1 MRSLKQPNLTKDSI
15 FKLFLHYFVPITF
28 TMLAM
33 SSYSVFDGYFV
44 SHRLGDKG
52 IAAIG
57 VAWPFFPLIIG
68 ISIMFAFGTSA
79 LTSFFLGKKKPQIS
93 RMIFNTNF
101 YFLFVLSLIVGGVCY
116 LLTGKIVAVLAP
128 NLDSITFHLSV
139 EYLKVIFLGLFALM
153 LHPMLD
159 ISVINDKRPR
169 LGMIAMITGAVFN
182 IILNYYFLYIL
193 NTGIVGSAYAT
204 IIGHLIGSAILLSHF
219 ILRRGEVYFIKAFR
233 FRMVLRAL
241 KYGFPQAISEFSASF
256 TMWLYNYFLLIVAGS
271 IGVALYGA
279 TLYTGFIYFTLVF
292 AISQGL
298 QPIISFNYGAREF
311 IRLRKILIFG
321 IKAAISISIFIYIVV
336 FLFSPLLVRLFL
348 QDDAL
353 RSEGLHAM
361 HIYFIGYIFL
371 AFNLFIAVFLQ
382 ATQRVYSSIVVT
394 FSYTLVFAA
403 IIIPIFAKFFGL
415 YGIWYSNVIAQIL
428 SLIVTVGVL
437 VYEFKRGVLLKGKVK
452 KISLLEDKKC

>member
-1 MRSLKQPNLTKDSI
+1 MHSSKQPDLVRDSI
-15 FKLFLHYFVPITF
+15 LKLFLHYFVPITF

-79 LTSFFLGKKKPQIS
+79 LTSFFLGKKKPNIA

-101 YFLFVLSLIVGGVCY
+101 YFLFILSLIVGVICY
-116 LLTGKIVAVLAP
+116 FLTGHIVSVLAP
-128 NLDSITFHLSV
+128 NLDATTFHLSV
-139 EYLKVIFLGLFALM
+139 EYLKIIFLGLFALM

-169 LGMIAMITGAVFN
+169 LGMIAMLTGAVCN

-193 NTGIVGSAYAT
+193 NLGIASSAYST
-204 IIGHLIGSAILLSHF
+204 LIGHLIGSLILLSHF
-219 ILRRGEVYFIKAFR
+219 FLKKGDIYFVFAFR

-241 KYGFPQAISEFSASF
+241 KYGLPHAVSEFSASF

-298 QPIISFNYGAREF
+298 QPIISFNYGASEF
-311 IRLRKILIFG
+311 ARLRGILFFG
-321 IKAAISISIFIYIVV
+321 IKAAFGISIFIYIVV

-348 QDDAL
+348 EDATL
-353 RSEGLHAM
+353 RTEGLHAM
-361 HIYFIGYIFL
+361 HIYFIGYILL

-382 ATQRVYSSIVVT
+382 ATQRVYSSLIVT

-428 SLIVTVGVL
+428 SLIVTLSVL
-437 VYEFKRGVLLKGKVK
+437 VYEFKRGVLVKGKMRVRK
-452 KISLLEDKKC
+452 